1 MFNKKVLRESV
12 AYLSLLA
19 FAIQFLLI
27 LILPEPA
34 FGPVNEGLTPSSLCF
49 GLFFVLTFVF
59 SAAIFLFLLENRYH
73 NYEWNIFGLISYT
86 LFAVTLFVVGQ
97 WTWFTLL
104 LMLFYG
110 PISIIVEWF
119 TKPGKETA

>member
-27 LILPEPA
+27 FILPEPA
-34 FGPVNEGLTPSSLCF
+34 FGPVNEGLGLSGFCF
-49 GLFFVLTFVF
+49 GSFFILTFVF
-59 SAAIFLFLLENRYH
+59 SGAIFLFLLDKSYH
-73 NYEWNIFGLISYT
+73 TYQWNIFGLISYT
-86 LFAVTLFVVGQ
+86 LFAVILFVAGQ
-97 WTWFTLL
+97 WTLVTLL

-110 PISIIVEWF
+110 PISILVEWF
-119 TKPGKETA
+119 TKPGKETV